1 MIDFTKFKA
10 FISEHRRHTGIIL
23 IAMAF
28 ICCIVVAFLPG
39 SGKEEDNTEQKTGNV
54 IHDIP
59 DASTEQISNSKS
71 EAYITGNRGSK
82 IGAVWD
88 DSLPDE
94 ETLVPGKKEPQMG
107 ISGAKTVSEQELF
120 PGGCNPAPSP
130 TPKRAS
136 SNPYRETAEERE
148 ARHQRRQEEAIE
160 LAERMQENQRQ
171 DGQTLEDSG
180 TVEVK
185 PADVIPQPKS
195 QVKRSDVI
203 SSLDGWDGDGG
214 LSSLDN
220 DSGGTGDDPYAP
232 FRCMFARESKVSD
245 GQRVTVILLD
255 DLMVSGIS
263 VPRNT
268 HLMATCQISNRLEL
282 EFTNIEIGGKI
293 LPLGYEAYDVDGSK
307 GIYCPDAGTTSKTV
321 KNRGTD
327 IATSALSSRLGRV
340 ARDVASTG
348 IAIIQSADGQRTVS
362 IPAGYTF
369 FIVKKKQ
376 NQ

>member
-54 IHDIP
+54 FHDIP
-59 DASTEQISNSKS
+59 PASTEQMSNSKS

-94 ETLVPGKKEPQMG
+94 ETLVPGKEEPQMG

-171 DGQTLEDSG
+171 DGQTWEDSG

>member
-1 MIDFTKFKA
+1 MIDFTKFRT
-10 FISEHRRHTGIIL
+10 FITDRRGHIGIIL

-39 SGKEEDNTEQKTGNV
+39 SEKEEDNAEQKTGNV
-54 IHDIP
+54 FHDIP
-59 DASTEQISNSKS
+59 PASTEQMSNSKS

-94 ETLVPGKKEPQMG
+94 ETLVPDKKEPQTG
-107 ISGAKTVSEQELF
+107 VSGAKTASEQELF
-120 PGGCNPAPSP
+120 PGGYNPAPSP
-130 TPKRAS
+130 APKRTS

-171 DGQTLEDSG
+171 DGQTWEDSG

-214 LSSLDN
+214 LSSFDN

>member
-120 PGGCNPAPSP
+120 PGGCYPAPSP

-171 DGQTLEDSG
+171 DGQTWEDSG

-321 KNRGTD
+321 KNRGPD

>member
-10 FISEHRRHTGIIL
+10 FISEHRRHTGIML

-39 SGKEEDNTEQKTGNV
+39 SGKDEDNTEQKTGNV

-171 DGQTLEDSG
+171 DGQTWEDSG

>member
-88 DSLPDE
+88 DSLPNE

-130 TPKRAS
+130 APKRTS
-136 SNPYRETAEERE
+136 TNPYRETAEERE

-171 DGQTLEDSG
+171 DGQTWEDSG

>member
-130 TPKRAS
+130 TPKRTS

-171 DGQTLEDSG
+171 DGQTWEDSG

>member
-171 DGQTLEDSG
+171 DGQTWEDSG

>member
-82 IGAVWD
+82 IVAVWD

-120 PGGCNPAPSP
+120 PGGCNTAPSP

-171 DGQTLEDSG
+171 DGQTWEDSG

>member
-1 MIDFTKFKA
+1 
-10 FISEHRRHTGIIL
+10 
-23 IAMAF
+23 MAF

-54 IHDIP
+54 FHDIP
-59 DASTEQISNSKS
+59 PASTEQMSNSKS
-71 EAYITGNRGSK
+71 EAYITRNRGSK

-94 ETLVPGKKEPQMG
+94 ETLVPGKEEPQMG

-120 PGGCNPAPSP
+120 PEGCNPAPSP

-171 DGQTLEDSG
+171 DGQTWEDSG

>member
-54 IHDIP
+54 FHDIP
-59 DASTEQISNSKS
+59 PASTEQMSNSKS

-88 DSLPDE
+88 DSLPDK
-94 ETLVPGKKEPQMG
+94 ETLVPDKKEPQTG
-107 ISGAKTVSEQELF
+107 VSGAKTASEQELF
-120 PGGCNPAPSP
+120 PGGYNPAPSP
-130 TPKRAS
+130 APKRTS
-136 SNPYRETAEERE
+136 TNPYRETAEERE

-171 DGQTLEDSG
+171 DQQAQEESESLEIKSDES
-180 TVEVK
+180 
-185 PADVIPQPKS
+185 IPLPNS

-203 SSLDGWDGDGG
+203 SSLDGWEGDGG

-220 DSGGTGDDPYAP
+220 ESSGFNDDPYTP

-307 GIYCPDAGTTSKTV
+307 GIYCPDAGSSGKTV

-327 IATSALSSRLGRV
+327 IVSSALSSRLGRV

-369 FIVKKKQ
+369 FIIKKKQ
-376 NQ
+376 NS

>member
-82 IGAVWD
+82 IGSVWD

-94 ETLVPGKKEPQMG
+94 GTLVPGKKEPQMG

-171 DGQTLEDSG
+171 DGQTWEDSG

>member
-1 MIDFTKFKA
+1 
-10 FISEHRRHTGIIL
+10 
-23 IAMAF
+23 MAF

-130 TPKRAS
+130 TPKRVS

-171 DGQTLEDSG
+171 DGQTWEDSG

>member
-120 PGGCNPAPSP
+120 PGGCNTAPSP

-171 DGQTLEDSG
+171 DGQTWEDSG

>member
-1 MIDFTKFKA
+1 
-10 FISEHRRHTGIIL
+10 
-23 IAMAF
+23 MAF

-39 SGKEEDNTEQKTGNV
+39 SGKEEDNTGQKTGNV
-54 IHDIP
+54 FHDIP
-59 DASTEQISNSKS
+59 PASTEQMSNSKS

-88 DSLPDE
+88 DSLPDK
-94 ETLVPGKKEPQMG
+94 ETLVPDKKEPQMG

-171 DGQTLEDSG
+171 DGQTWEDSG

-307 GIYCPDAGTTSKTV
+307 GIYCPDAGSSGKTV

-327 IATSALSSRLGRV
+327 IVSSALSSRLGRV

>member
-1 MIDFTKFKA
+1 
-10 FISEHRRHTGIIL
+10 
-23 IAMAF
+23 MAF

-54 IHDIP
+54 FHDIP
-59 DASTEQISNSKS
+59 PASTEQMSNSKS

-94 ETLVPGKKEPQMG
+94 ETLVPTEKEPKTG
-107 ISGAKTVSEQELF
+107 ISGPKAVSEQELF
-120 PGGCNPAPSP
+120 PGGDNSAPSP
-130 TPKRAS
+130 APKRPS
-136 SNPYRETAEERE
+136 TNPYRESAEERE

-160 LAERMQENQRQ
+160 LAERMQDRQREE
-171 DGQTLEDSG
+171 GQLWEDSG
-180 TVEVK
+180 TVEEK
-185 PADVIPQPKS
+185 PAEVIPLPNS

-203 SSLDGWDGDGG
+203 SSLDGWDGNGG

-220 DSGGTGDDPYAP
+220 DSEISSDDPYTP
-232 FRCMFARESKVSD
+232 FRCMFARDSKVSD

-307 GIYCPDAGTTSKTV
+307 GIYCPDAGTTGKTV

-369 FIVKKKQ
+369 FIIKKKQ
-376 NQ
+376 N

>member
-1 MIDFTKFKA
+1 MIDFTKFRT
-10 FISEHRRHTGIIL
+10 FLTERRSHFGIIL

-28 ICCIVVAFLPG
+28 ICCIVIAFLPG
-39 SGKEEDNTEQKTGNV
+39 SKQEEDNTEQKTESV
-54 IHDIP
+54 MPEIP
-59 DASTEQISNSKS
+59 EASTEQMSNSKS
-71 EAYITGNRGSK
+71 EAYIKGSASSK
-82 IGAVWD
+82 IASVWE
-88 DSLPDE
+88 DSLPDK
-94 ETLVPGKKEPQMG
+94 ETLAPTEKEPKTG
-107 ISGAKTVSEQELF
+107 VSGAKTVSEQDLF
-120 PGGCNPAPSP
+120 PSSHNSTASPAP
-130 TPKRAS
+130 KRS
-136 SNPYRETAEERE
+136 SGNPYRETAEERE

-160 LAERMQENQRQ
+160 LAERMQERQRE
-171 DGQTLEDSG
+171 DGQTWEDSG

-185 PADVIPQPKS
+185 PAEVIPLPKS

-220 DSGGTGDDPYAP
+220 ESEGIGDDPYTP

-307 GIYCPDAGTTSKTV
+307 GIYCPDAGTTGKTV
-321 KNRGTD
+321 RNRGTD

-369 FIVKKKQ
+369 FIIKKKQ

>member
-10 FISEHRRHTGIIL
+10 FISDHRRHTGIIL

-171 DGQTLEDSG
+171 DGQTWEDSG

>member
-1 MIDFTKFKA
+1 MIDFTKFRT
-10 FISEHRRHTGIIL
+10 FLTERRSHIGIIL
-23 IAMAF
+23 IAMAV
-28 ICCIVVAFLPG
+28 ICCIVIVFLPG
-39 SGKEEDNTEQKTGNV
+39 SKQEEDNTEQKTESV
-54 IHDIP
+54 MPEIP
-59 DASTEQISNSKS
+59 EASTEQISNSKS
-71 EAYITGNRGSK
+71 EAYIKGNASSK
-82 IGAVWD
+82 IASVWE
-88 DSLPDE
+88 DSLPDK
-94 ETLVPGKKEPQMG
+94 ETLAPTEKEPKTG
-107 ISGAKTVSEQELF
+107 VSGAKTVSEQDLF
-120 PGGCNPAPSP
+120 PSGHNSTASPASQ
-130 TPKRAS
+130 RS
-136 SNPYRETAEERE
+136 SGNPYRETAEERE

-160 LAERMQENQRQ
+160 LAERMQERQRE
-171 DGQTLEDSG
+171 DGQTWEDSG

-185 PADVIPQPKS
+185 PAEVIPLPKS

-220 DSGGTGDDPYAP
+220 ESEGIGDDPYTP

-307 GIYCPDAGTTSKTV
+307 GIYCPDAGTTGKTV

-369 FIVKKKQ
+369 FIIKKKQ

>member
-59 DASTEQISNSKS
+59 DASTEHISNSKS

-171 DGQTLEDSG
+171 DGQTWEDSG

-220 DSGGTGDDPYAP
+220 DSGGTGVDPYAP

>member
-1 MIDFTKFKA
+1 MIDFTKFRT
-10 FISEHRRHTGIIL
+10 FITDRRGHIGIIL
-23 IAMAF
+23 IAMAV
-28 ICCIVVAFLPG
+28 ICSIVLAFLPG
-39 SGKEEDNTEQKTGNV
+39 SKQEEENIEQKTESV
-54 IHDIP
+54 MPDIP
-59 DASTEQISNSKS
+59 DASTEQMSSSKS
-71 EAYITGNRGSK
+71 EAYIKGNGSSK
-82 IGAVWD
+82 IASVWD
-88 DSLPDE
+88 DSLPE
-94 ETLVPGKKEPQMG
+94 KETLVQTKKEPKTG
-107 ISGAKTVSEQELF
+107 FSGTKTVSEQDLF
-120 PGGCNPAPSP
+120 PDRHNSSVSPAA
-130 TPKRAS
+130 KRS
-136 SNPYRETAEERE
+136 SGNPYRETAEERE

-160 LAERMQENQRQ
+160 LAERMQEKQRE
-171 DGQTLEDSG
+171 DGQTWEDSG

-220 DSGGTGDDPYAP
+220 DSGGTGDDPYTP

>member
-1 MIDFTKFKA
+1 
-10 FISEHRRHTGIIL
+10 
-23 IAMAF
+23 MAF

-94 ETLVPGKKEPQMG
+94 ETLAPGKKEPQMG

-171 DGQTLEDSG
+171 DGQTWEDSG

>member
-71 EAYITGNRGSK
+71 EAYIIGNRGSK

-171 DGQTLEDSG
+171 DGQTWEDSG

>member
-39 SGKEEDNTEQKTGNV
+39 SGKDEDNTEQKTGNV

-171 DGQTLEDSG
+171 DGQTWEGSG

-369 FIVKKKQ
+369 FIAKKKQ